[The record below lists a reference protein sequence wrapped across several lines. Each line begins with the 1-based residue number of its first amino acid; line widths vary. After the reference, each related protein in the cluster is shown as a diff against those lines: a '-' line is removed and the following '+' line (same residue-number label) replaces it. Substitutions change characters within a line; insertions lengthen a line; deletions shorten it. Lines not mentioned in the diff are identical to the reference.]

1 MKGMTRPT
9 SMKIVA
15 LVASLFMGAIGPT
28 QGWLLMKSMIGVQ
41 IAAYEARSGMEEIL
55 PYIIVMF
62 SYVFVSFFAKA
73 Y

>member
-1 MKGMTRPT
+1 
-9 SMKIVA
+9 MKIVA

-41 IAAYEARSGMEEIL
+41 VAAYEQRSGMEEIL